1 MTLETKKSTVAETL
15 LALKAAGPVRA
26 LTKTQLAA
34 RLRGIHLT
42 TPFADAVFE
51 GGGVKGLAFVGAIQ
65 VAEHLGVQ
73 WKSVAG
79 TSAGAITA
87 CLLGAGYSA
96 SELKRT
102 LMDLDFNEF
111 MDEGLLDRIPLIG
124 KIASAIFEKGIY
136 EGDYFERWM
145 AEMLAAKGVTTFGQ
159 VKDNGNYRLK
169 LIASDV
175 TRKEMVV
182 VPDRLHEYGRDP
194 DGFPIARAAR
204 MSMSIPYFFEPV
216 VMDYAVPNEGRT
228 TKVNIVDG
236 GLLSNFP
243 VWLFDAA
250 PGEAPRWPTFGF
262 KLIEPDSAEVDQAK
276 WPHEYVMALV
286 NTMLEAHDKAYIT
299 RANFERTIA
308 VPTMGIHT
316 TQFDLTKEDK
326 NLLIRA
332 GQEAAIRFF
341 ETWDFEKHNIDHD
354 RI

>member
-1 MTLETKKSTVAETL
+1 MTLETKKSTVAERV
-15 LALKAAGPVRA
+15 LALKADGPVRA
-26 LTKTQLAA
+26 LTKTQI
-34 RLRGIHLT
+34 RSRVRGMSLT
-42 TPFADAVFE
+42 TPYADAVFE

-65 VAEHLGVQ
+65 VAEELGVQ

-87 CLLGAGYSA
+87 CLLAAGYSA
-96 SELKRT
+96 DELKRV
-102 LMDLDFNEF
+102 LMDLDFKEF
-111 MDEGLLDRIPLIG
+111 LDEGLLDRIPLLG
-124 KIASAIFEKGIY
+124 KIASAVFEKGIY
-136 EGDYFERWM
+136 EGDFFERWI
-145 AEMLAAKGVTTFGQ
+145 AKMLREKGVTTFGELKEGQ
-159 VKDNGNYRLK
+159 QHRLK

-182 VPDRLHEYGRDP
+182 VPDDVGVYGREP
-194 DGFPIARAAR
+194 DRFPIARGAR

-228 TKVNIVDG
+228 TKVNVVDG

-243 VWLFDAA
+243 VWIFDAA
-250 PGEAPRWPTFGF
+250 PGSAPRWPTFGF
-262 KLIEPDSAEVDQAK
+262 KLIEPDSDKVDQAK

-286 NTMLEAHDKAYIT
+286 NTMLEAHDKAYISE
-299 RANFERTIA
+299 ANFERTVA

-316 TQFDLTKEDK
+316 TQFDLSKDDK

-341 ETWDFEKHNIDHD
+341 ETWDFEKHNRDHD
-354 RI
+354 RA